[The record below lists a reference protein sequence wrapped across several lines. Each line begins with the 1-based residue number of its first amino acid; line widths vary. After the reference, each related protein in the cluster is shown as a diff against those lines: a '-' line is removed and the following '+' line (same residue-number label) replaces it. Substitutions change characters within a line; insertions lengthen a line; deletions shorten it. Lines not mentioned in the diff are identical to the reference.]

1 MRASDLPSVELESM
15 NRDHRD
21 QVEAINAV
29 LDALDRHDGTEA
41 SLRAIDEAVEAFEEH
56 TREHFRQEDDQMHR
70 YEFAAFEMH
79 KEEHARALERARRRI
94 GHWRAERDLEDLARY
109 FRDEF
114 PAWLVNHVTLL
125 DAVSAQYVSG
135 KAH

>member
-1 MRASDLPSVELESM
+1 MRVSDLPPVELESM

-29 LDALDRHDGTEA
+29 LDAIERHDGSDA
-41 SLRAIDEAVEAFEEH
+41 SRTAIDDALEAFEEH
-56 TREHFRQEDDQMHR
+56 TREHFRQEDDQMLR

-79 KEEHARALERARRRI
+79 REEHARALDRTRRRI
-94 GHWRAERDLEDLARY
+94 EHWQSERDLDDLARY
-109 FRDEF
+109 FRDEL
-114 PAWLVNHVTLL
+114 PAWLVRHVTLL
-125 DAVSAQYVSG
+125 DTVSAQYVSG